1 MLMTRLGKWPIT
13 VKVPLAVAALMI
25 TVGVI
30 VSEQVLRR
38 LEETQTRFL
47 SDLSQSYLDGL
58 SSSITPALLREDN
71 WEVYDA
77 IDRAKTINRGLRAI
91 ETIVTNADRSVIA
104 ASDPRVHPI
113 GSQVETSLPIN
124 KFSFEAGANTAS
136 AMRVLSYP
144 GRTAGIIFATF
155 DTRHLAAERRDV
167 LWALTISNGILTL
180 TLALAGW
187 FLVMRMMSPVRVLTD
202 HLGAAQDGHAD
213 LIPSSNLSKT
223 SGEFH
228 LLFKSYNALVRSMR
242 DREELAIRLAEEKRL
257 GSLGR
262 LASSLA
268 HEINNPLGGLFNAL
282 STLKSH
288 GAVEHVRERS
298 LGLLERGLNGIKDT
312 VRTTLTV
319 YRSDS
324 QSRPLEPSDID
335 DLRLLVAPEAKRR
348 SIRIEMINGLI
359 EKMPVPAT
367 PVRQAILNLLLNAIA
382 ASPDGGTVTL
392 TTNSTE
398 QLEITVRDRG
408 PGLPDWAAEV
418 LSAAKLT
425 PPRSEGGLGLWTT
438 SRLIVQLSGRISIK
452 RADPGAEIFIH
463 IPLTRPELA
472 SAA

>member
-1 MLMTRLGKWPIT
+1 MSRLGKWPIT

-25 TVGVI
+25 IVGAI

-77 IDRAKTINRGLRAI
+77 IDRAKTTNRGLRAI
-91 ETIVTNADRSVIA
+91 ETIVTNADRLVIA
-104 ASDPRVHPI
+104 ASDPRIHPI
-113 GSQVETSLPIN
+113 GSQIATSLPIN
-124 KFSFEAGANTAS
+124 KFSFEAGSDTAS
-136 AMRVLSYP
+136 AIRVLSYP

-155 DTRHLAAERRDV
+155 DTRHLAAERKDV
-167 LWALTISNGILTL
+167 LWALAISNGAVTL
-180 TLALAGW
+180 ILALAGW
-187 FLVMRMMSPVRVLTD
+187 FLMTRMMSPVRILTD
-202 HLGAAQDGHAD
+202 HLGAAQDGQAN
-213 LIPSSNLSKT
+213 LIPSPHLSKT
-223 SGEFH
+223 TGEFG
-228 LLFKSYNALVRSMR
+228 LLFRSYNALVRSMR
-242 DREELAIRLAEEKRL
+242 DREKLAIRLAEEKRL

-288 GAVEHVRERS
+288 GNIDHVRDRS

-319 YRSDS
+319 YRSDC
-324 QSRPLEPSDID
+324 QSRHLEPSDID

-348 SIRIEMINGLI
+348 SVQIEMVNGLI
-359 EKMPVPAT
+359 EKMSVPAT

-382 ASPDGGTVTL
+382 ASPDGATVTL
-392 TTNSTE
+392 TTKSTQ
-398 QLEITVRDRG
+398 QLEITIKDRG
-408 PGLPDWAAEV
+408 PGLPDWAAKV
-418 LSAAKLT
+418 LMAAKAT
-425 PPRSEGGLGLWTT
+425 PPRTEGGLGLWTT
-438 SRLIVQLSGRISIK
+438 SRLIAQLKGSIAIK
-452 RADPGAEIFIH
+452 LADPGTEILIQ
-463 IPLTRPELA
+463 IPLTGPELA
-472 SAA
+472 NAA

>member
-1 MLMTRLGKWPIT
+1 MSRVGKWPIT

-25 TVGVI
+25 TVGII

-58 SSSITPALLREDN
+58 SSAITPALLREDN

-77 IDRAKTINRGLRAI
+77 IDRANTTNRGLRAT

-104 ASDPRVHPI
+104 SSDPRIHPI
-113 GSQVETSLPIN
+113 GSQITTKLPVN

-136 AMRVLSYP
+136 AIRVLSYP

-167 LWALTISNGILTL
+167 LLALTASNGILTL

-187 FLVMRMMSPVRVLTD
+187 FLVTRMMSPVRVLTD
-202 HLGAAQDGHAD
+202 HLGVAQDGHAD
-213 LIPSSNLSKT
+213 LIPSSHLSKT
-223 SGEFH
+223 SGEFG
-228 LLFKSYNALVRSMR
+228 LLFRSYNALVCSMR

-288 GAVEHVRERS
+288 GNIEHVRERS

-324 QSRPLEPSDID
+324 QSRHLEPCDID
-335 DLRLLVAPEAKRR
+335 DLKLLVAPEAKRR
-348 SIRIEMINGLI
+348 SVRIEMINGLV

-382 ASPDGGTVTL
+382 VSPDGATVTL
-392 TTNSTE
+392 KTNSNK
-398 QLEITVRDRG
+398 QLEITVKDRG

-418 LSAAKLT
+418 LTAAKPT
-425 PPRSEGGLGLWTT
+425 PPRSEGGLGLWAT
-438 SRLIVQLSGRISIK
+438 SRLIAQLCGRISIK
-452 RADPGAEIFIH
+452 PADPGTEIFIQ
-463 IPLTRPELA
+463 IPLAGPELA
-472 SAA
+472 NAA